1 MDNSFKLTRRLF
13 KSAISTILKEKG
25 NTYVL
30 SESAFPAYANKNYL
44 IDKLFWGRVYH
55 SYNYILNNY
64 INAKILDFGCGSG
77 ILSYLLGNKNFEVLA
92 YDIII
97 DPLNMVREQISF
109 GDNITVS
116 DLPLEQ
122 IVESNKNMFDCI
134 VALDVLEHIDD
145 LLPYMEKFKHLL
157 KENGQVIFSG
167 PTENILYKL
176 GRKFAGNDYS
186 GDYHV
191 SNINTISNF
200 FRNYGKVEKIKTL
213 YPVIPLFEIYSF
225 KYFK

>member
-1 MDNSFKLTRRLF
+1 MNNSFNATQKLF
-13 KSAISTILKEKG
+13 KTTISAILKEKG
-25 NTYVL
+25 NTYEL
-30 SESAFPAYANKNYL
+30 SESAFPAYANNNYF

-55 SYNYILNNY
+55 SYNYILNNCK
-64 INAKILDFGCGSG
+64 NAKILDFGCGSG
-77 ILSYLLGNKNFEVLA
+77 ILSYLLGNKNHEVLA
-92 YDIII
+92 YDIVI
-97 DPLNMVREQISF
+97 DPLNMVREQIKF
-109 GDNITVS
+109 GNNITVS

-122 IVESNKNMFDCI
+122 IVESNKNSFDCI

-145 LLPYMEKFKHLL
+145 LAPYLENFKHLL

-176 GRKFAGNDYS
+176 GRKIAGNDYS

-213 YPVIPLFEIYSF
+213 YPIFPLFEIYNF
-225 KYFK
+225 KY

>member
-1 MDNSFKLTRRLF
+1 MNNSYKSTQKLF
-13 KSAISTILKEKG
+13 KTAISAILREKG

-64 INAKILDFGCGSG
+64 KNAKILDFGCGSG
-77 ILSYLLGNKNFEVLA
+77 ILSYLLGNKHHEVLA

-97 DPLNMVREQISF
+97 EPLNMIKEKLEF

-116 DLPLEQ
+116 DLPLEK
-122 IVESNKNMFDCI
+122 IIDSNRNSFDCI

-145 LLPYMEKFKHLL
+145 LSPYIEKFKLLL

-176 GRKFAGNDYS
+176 GRKIAGKDYS

-191 SNINTISNF
+191 SDINKISGF
-200 FRNYGKVEKIKTL
+200 FRNYGDVKKIKTL
-213 YPVIPLFEIYSF
+213 YPLLPLFEIYSF
-225 KYFK
+225 NY

>member
-1 MDNSFKLTRRLF
+1 MNNNFKTTQKLF
-13 KSAISTILKEKG
+13 KTAISTILKEKG

-30 SESAFPAYANKNYL
+30 SESAFPAYANNNYF

-64 INAKILDFGCGSG
+64 KGSKILDFGCGSG
-77 ILSYLLGNKNFEVLA
+77 ILSYLLGNEGHKVLA

-97 DPLNMVREQISF
+97 DPLNMVREQIKF

-116 DLPLEQ
+116 DLPLEK
-122 IVESNKNMFDCI
+122 IVESNKYKFDCI
-134 VALDVLEHIDD
+134 VALDVLEHIED
-145 LLPYMEKFKHLL
+145 LVPYLEKFKHLL
-157 KENGQVIFSG
+157 KENGQIIFSG

-176 GRKFAGNDYS
+176 GRKIAGNDYS

-191 SNINTISNF
+191 SNIKTISNIF
-200 FRNYGKVEKIKTL
+200 GTYGKVEKIKTL
-213 YPVIPLFEIYSF
+213 YTVFPLFEIHSF
-225 KYFK
+225 KY

>member
-1 MDNSFKLTRRLF
+1 MNNSFQSAQKLF

-30 SESAFPAYANKNYL
+30 SESAFPAYANKNFF
-44 IDKLFWGRVYH
+44 IDRLFWGRVYH
-55 SYNYILNNY
+55 SYNYILDNY
-64 INAKILDFGCGSG
+64 KDANIMDFGCGSG
-77 ILSYLLGNKNFEVLA
+77 ILSYLLGSKNYKVLA

-97 DPLNMVREQISF
+97 DPLNLVREQISF

-122 IVESNKNMFDCI
+122 IVESSENMFDCI

-145 LLPYMEKFKHLL
+145 LLPYMEKFKRLL
-157 KENGQVIFSG
+157 KENGQIIFSG

-176 GRKFAGNDYS
+176 GRKIAGNDYS

-200 FRNYGKVEKIKTL
+200 FSNYGKVEKIKTL

-225 KYFK
+225 NFFK